1 MNKHFTT
8 IIKRCCGKRYTF
20 IKSYS
25 WISKRPSP
33 MAATVNE
40 SEPNKLQTITVLT
53 TAKFGI
59 THMKISTSPGGK
71 FFGTVGIFVHI
82 EAVSDDII
90 KINSL
95 KVRNVVILI

>member
-1 MNKHFTT
+1 MMYIPIFLK
-8 IIKRCCGKRYTF
+8 G
-20 IKSYS
+20 
-25 WISKRPSP
+25 PST
-33 MAATVNE
+33 MAATVRE
-40 SEPNKLQTITVLT
+40 SETKFQTITVLT

>member
-1 MNKHFTT
+1 
-8 IIKRCCGKRYTF
+8 
-20 IKSYS
+20 
-25 WISKRPSP
+25 

-53 TAKFGI
+53 TQKFGI
-59 THMKISTSPGGK
+59 THMKISASPGGK
-71 FFGTVGIFVHI
+71 FFGAVGVFVHV

-95 KVRNVVILI
+95 KVRK

>member
-1 MNKHFTT
+1 MMYIPIFLKGPSTMATT
-8 IIKRCCGKRYTF
+8 VR
-20 IKSYS
+20 
-25 WISKRPSP
+25 
-33 MAATVNE
+33 E
-40 SEPNKLQTITVLT
+40 SETKLQTITVLT
-53 TAKFGI
+53 TTKFGI

>member
-1 MNKHFTT
+1 
-8 IIKRCCGKRYTF
+8 
-20 IKSYS
+20 
-25 WISKRPSP
+25 

-53 TAKFGI
+53 TQKFGI
-59 THMKISTSPGGK
+59 THMKISASPGGK
-71 FFGTVGIFVHI
+71 FFGAVGVFVHI

-95 KVRNVVILI
+95 KARK

>member
-1 MNKHFTT
+1 
-8 IIKRCCGKRYTF
+8 
-20 IKSYS
+20 
-25 WISKRPSP
+25 

-53 TAKFGI
+53 TQKFGM
-59 THMKISTSPGGK
+59 THMKISASPGGK
-71 FFGTVGIFVHI
+71 FFRAVGVLVHI

-95 KVRNVVILI
+95 KVRK

>member
-1 MNKHFTT
+1 
-8 IIKRCCGKRYTF
+8 
-20 IKSYS
+20 
-25 WISKRPSP
+25 

-53 TAKFGI
+53 AQKFGI
-59 THMKISTSPGGK
+59 THMKISASPGGK
-71 FFGTVGIFVHI
+71 FFGAVGVFVHI

-95 KVRNVVILI
+95 KVQK